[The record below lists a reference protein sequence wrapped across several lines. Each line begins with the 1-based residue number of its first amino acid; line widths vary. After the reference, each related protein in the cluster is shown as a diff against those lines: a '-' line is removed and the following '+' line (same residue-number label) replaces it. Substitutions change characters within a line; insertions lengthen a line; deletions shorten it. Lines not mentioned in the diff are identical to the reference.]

1 MRPSGPRVGAYVV
14 CLMDGKILLSRMVYV
29 GLRWMLPGGGLEHGE
44 DPVDAAVREV
54 FEETGYTVEIED
66 LLGLHTY
73 FREEDG
79 ESHHALRVVYT
90 GRITGGELTH
100 EVGGSSDMAAWF
112 PLAEVPTLQ
121 RATLVDL
128 ALQMLDSPPRTGR
141 IA

>member
-1 MRPSGPRVGAYVV
+1 MRRTGPRVGAYVV
-14 CLMDGKILLSRMVYV
+14 CIVDGKLLLSRMVYV
-29 GLRWMLPGGGLEHGE
+29 GLRWMLPGGGIEHGE

-73 FREEDG
+73 VRTEG
-79 ESHHALRVVYT
+79 RESHHALRVVYT

-112 PLAEVPTLQ
+112 PLEEVGGLE
-121 RATLVDL
+121 RASLVDL
-128 ALQMLDSPPRTGR
+128 ALGMLDSPPRTGR